1 RHVDHDPLALV
12 HAQRPERGGEGV
24 HLAVEL
30 AVAQL
35 AYLPGLA
42 GQADQGQ
49 LVAARGQVP
58 VAGAVAAGGGAADDP
73 APERRVVVVEDALR
87 LDLPVDRAG
96 RLAPELFRL
105 FHRAP
110 VKVFVTHDGPL
121 PEDGPSIDPARGG
134 RRATLVE

>member
-1 RHVDHDPLALV
+1 
-12 HAQRPERGGEGV
+12 
-24 HLAVEL
+24 
-30 AVAQL
+30 
-35 AYLPGLA
+35 GLA
-42 GQADQGQ
+42 GPADQGQ

-58 VAGAVAAGGGAADDP
+58 VHGVVAQVGGAADEP

-87 LDLPVDRAG
+87 LHLPVDRAG
-96 RLAPELFRL
+96 SLAPELFRL

-134 RRATLVE
+134 RRATLVETCAPGTGKAGFSGLSVDHRLIVAINARSRGPPF